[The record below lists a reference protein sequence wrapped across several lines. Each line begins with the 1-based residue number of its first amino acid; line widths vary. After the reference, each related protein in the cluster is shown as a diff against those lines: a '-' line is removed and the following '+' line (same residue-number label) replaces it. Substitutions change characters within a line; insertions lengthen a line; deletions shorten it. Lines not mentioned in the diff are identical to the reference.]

1 MAHSVRLAEILFLS
15 FSIAVYAVSGFFT
28 KLASG
33 FTFLSTA
40 YFLCL
45 GGAVTVLAI
54 YAVLWQIAL
63 KRVPL
68 NLAYPFRSLGV
79 VYGLAIAYFAFHE
92 DVTWQNIIGA
102 IIVLSGLLII
112 TTGK

>member
-1 MAHSVRLAEILFLS
+1 MKIKNFLFLV
-15 FSIAVYAVSGFFT
+15 FVVAVYSASFFFT
-28 KLASG
+28 KQASSFEILSLAY
-33 FTFLSTA
+33 T
-40 YFLCL
+40 LCL
-45 GGAVTVLAI
+45 YGVVFVLLC

-68 NLAYPFRSLGV
+68 SQAYSFRSLGI

-92 DVTWQNIIGA
+92 DVTWQNLIGA

>member
-1 MAHSVRLAEILFLS
+1 MVHSLRLADSLFLS
-15 FSIAVYAVSGFFT
+15 FSIAVYAVSGYFS

-33 FTFLSTA
+33 FAFLSTA
-40 YFLCL
+40 YLLCI
-45 GGAVTVLAI
+45 GGALTVLAT

-68 NLAYPFRSLGV
+68 SQAYPFRSLGV

-92 DVTWQNIIGA
+92 NVTWQNLIGA

>member
-1 MAHSVRLAEILFLS
+1 MAHPVRLTDSIFLS
-15 FSIAVYAVSGFFT
+15 FSIALYALSGYFT
-28 KLASG
+28 KLGSCYI
-33 FTFLSTA
+33 FLSTA
-40 YFLCL
+40 FLLCL
-45 GGAVTVLAI
+45 GGAITILAV
-54 YAVLWQIAL
+54 YAILWQIAL

-68 NLAYPFRSLGV
+68 SQAYPFRSLGV

-92 DVTWQNIIGA
+92 DVTWQNLIGA

>member
-1 MAHSVRLAEILFLS
+1 MAHPVKLADILYLS
-15 FSIAVYAVSGFFT
+15 FSIAVYAVSGYFT

-40 YFLCL
+40 YLLCL
-45 GGAVTVLAI
+45 GGAITVLAI
-54 YAVLWQIAL
+54 YAVLWQMAL

-68 NLAYPFRSLGV
+68 TQAYPFRSLGII
-79 VYGLAIAYFAFHE
+79 YGLAIAYLAFHE
-92 DVTWQNIIGA
+92 DVTWHNLIGA